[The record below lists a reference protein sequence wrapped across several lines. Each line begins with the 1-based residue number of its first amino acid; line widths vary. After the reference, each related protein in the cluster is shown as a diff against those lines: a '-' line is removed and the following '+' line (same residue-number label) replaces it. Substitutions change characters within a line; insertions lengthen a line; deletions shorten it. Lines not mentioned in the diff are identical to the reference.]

1 MGTVSITRSPTAR
14 EIQALR
20 SFCQRPAA
28 SQSHPAVTCLDAPI
42 RDGTACPASA
52 VGWHSL
58 TQRHHARGHRVTRF
72 GFPVGGP
79 QQTRLTERLSM
90 DGGVPLA
97 VRTSVNTDGQPI
109 LPFLA
114 NRVRD
119 FPTVALVRDLVERP
133 AGATQQDA
141 PGDASNAETVVH
153 GRHPAHHDPEPRRTI
168 PSNLLPTDVISR
180 TAPVQ
185 PSPKAAR
192 LLPSS
197 GERDPTN
204 TPRMA
209 LASASIG

>member
-1 MGTVSITRSPTAR
+1 MRWWIGLSVVLNTILLWRCWDTRARATASLEPVKPPATLFAAATNGALQLSNPVQFAVS
-14 EIQALR
+14 ALGSNES
-20 SFCQRPAA
+20 SFQWADVESDDLPEF
-28 SQSHPAVTCLDAPI
+28 
-42 RDGTACPASA
+42 RDRLRAKGCPE
-52 VGWHSL
+52 
-58 TQRHHARGHRVTRF
+58 T
-72 GFPVGGP
+72 
-79 QQTRLTERLSM
+79 
-90 DGGVPLA
+90 
-97 VRTSVNTDGQPI
+97 
-109 LPFLA
+109 
-114 NRVRD
+114 
-119 FPTVALVRDLVERP
+119 LVRDLVERP